1 MGKQFVITL
10 TERPPVKVDVEDWI
24 VIAQSKEHDEHRTW
38 KLMVRECQRGDDERC
53 IVYGVMTTSVTTE
66 KERRGGFIVAS
77 VDQAAEA
84 IIRVAEHLGFS
95 RELADNCVA
104 DLPAQVL

>member
-1 MGKQFVITL
+1 MGKQFIITL
-10 TERPPVKVDVEDWI
+10 TGHPPVKVDVDDWV
-24 VIAQSKEHDEHRTW
+24 VIAQSKEEDGVRTW
-38 KLMVRECQRGDDERC
+38 KLVVRECLRANDIRC

-84 IIRVAEHLGFS
+84 IIRVADHLGFS

-104 DLPAQVL
+104 DLPAKAL